1 MTEASPAARVGR
13 PRRSSR
19 QMLEDAAAEL
29 FLEQGYPATSI
40 EQITQRAGVSRN
52 TFFNYFGAKSDL
64 LWIDLDPSITALV
77 TALGA
82 SGSEEEGTR
91 LERLTTLILAVAAEH
106 PASRVPWAL
115 SQVEL
120 MGTRADLEASAPARL
135 LALAEAIQ
143 AFVAPEESEF
153 IARTI
158 GSVTVGAIAAGV
170 GAWIAAGVRRDRLE
184 TYVAAALRPALA
196 GFTNLAKDTR

>member
-1 MTEASPAARVGR
+1 MTEVPPAARVGR

-52 TFFNYFGAKSDL
+52 TFFNYFGAKADL
-64 LWIDLDPSITALV
+64 LWIDLDQSITALV
-77 TALGA
+77 TALGSPT
-82 SGSEEEGTR
+82 SGEEGTR
-91 LERLTTLILAVAAEH
+91 LEQLSALILAVAAEH
-106 PASRVPWAL
+106 PAARVPWAF
-115 SQVEL
+115 SQAEL
-120 MGTRADLEASAPARL
+120 MGTRTDLEASAPARL

-143 AFVAPEESEF
+143 AFVAPEEPEF

-158 GSVTVGAIAAGV
+158 GSVAVGAIAAGV
-170 GAWIAAGVRRDRLE
+170 AAWIAAGVRRERLE
-184 TYVAAALRPALA
+184 TYVADALHPALT
-196 GFTNLAKDTR
+196 GFTDLAKGTR